1 MTMDEAVQ
9 IPVAPESS
17 TAPKSTLMS
26 HPRGLV
32 TLAGTELWE
41 RFSFYGLQ
49 VILAYYLYYSLT
61 DGGLGLDVN
70 VAVGVAGS
78 YGGAIYVSQMVG
90 AWIADRL
97 VAPRTVVL
105 YSAVLILLG
114 HLVLALVP
122 AVAGVAAGLI
132 LIVAGTGGLKVNVT
146 AMVGML
152 YADED
157 QRRDA
162 GYSLYYM
169 GISLGAFLGPVLTGV
184 LQSSVG
190 FHLAFGA
197 AAVGMLCGLAQY
209 LAGYGRLPAATRTVP
224 NPLPRSRWAMAV
236 ALAVAPAAAIAVAVF
251 SGALNLDNISTV
263 LTVVIVIA
271 SLAYFAKLL
280 SSRKTEDVERGRIVA
295 YIPMFLSSLLFWTL
309 LFQLFTTLAVY
320 VDTRVDLTVGS
331 VTMPAALIITLE
343 GLFATVLAPLYAL
356 SWTKLGDRQ
365 PNPGAKVF
373 GGIALLAAAMAVFAV
388 LAGSTGATN
397 SVIVVLVAMFLFAA
411 GEIAVVP
418 SVLSATAQLAPRA
431 HKAEM
436 TALYF
441 LTMAG
446 GSTLA
451 GLLAQTYDP
460 ATEFVFFGVT
470 ALVSVLVAAALYG
483 GYRIAIARVH

>member
-1 MTMDEAVQ
+1 
-9 IPVAPESS
+9 
-17 TAPKSTLMS
+17 
-26 HPRGLV
+26 
-32 TLAGTELWE
+32 
-41 RFSFYGLQ
+41 
-49 VILAYYLYYSLT
+49 
-61 DGGLGLDVN
+61 
-70 VAVGVAGS
+70 
-78 YGGAIYVSQMVG
+78 
-90 AWIADRL
+90 
-97 VAPRTVVL
+97 
-105 YSAVLILLG
+105 
-114 HLVLALVP
+114 
-122 AVAGVAAGLI
+122 
-132 LIVAGTGGLKVNVT
+132 
-146 AMVGML
+146 
-152 YADED
+152 
-157 QRRDA
+157 
-162 GYSLYYM
+162 
-169 GISLGAFLGPVLTGV
+169 
-184 LQSSVG
+184 
-190 FHLAFGA
+190 
-197 AAVGMLCGLAQY
+197 
-209 LAGYGRLPAATRTVP
+209 
-224 NPLPRSRWAMAV
+224 MAV

-295 YIPMFLSSLLFWTL
+295 YIPMFLSSLLFWSL
-309 LFQLFTTLAVY
+309 QFQLFTTLAVY
-320 VDTRVDLTVGS
+320 VDTRADLTVGS

-397 SVIVVLVAMFLFAA
+397 SVILDLVALFLFAA

-460 ATEFVFFGVT
+460 ATEFVFFSVT